1 MPDQRNHLGLTVILI
16 GVAIPIFMIVASP
29 TQSVQSAPPSVRRG
43 VAVPTRTPED
53 TGESNFEAPLGR
65 ITEVSPLTKR
75 SSRLPSTT
83 YLLEASPLPSTSFDG
98 ISMEADNNFPRKVH
112 TPPDTHAAAGP
123 NRIVAVTNGHIAIY
137 DKSGAILAGGTGGI
151 SLPEPVDLDDF
162 CGDSSDEARCF
173 DPKIVYDQY
182 VGRFVAIALEGR
194 TASES
199 KMHLMVSKTNNPS
212 NLTSDWN
219 RITLEGT
226 TQINESQGWLDYPGL
241 GVGPEAVVIT
251 GNLFA
256 DNLIFLGTK
265 IRVIDKISLYNG
277 DQNASYVDINNSD
290 LRDFSI
296 QPALHFGSPP
306 AGTFYLLQRYFSS
319 SLKVWALSGT
329 PTNPVVHTQIVATAD
344 QGNCISEAPQMGT
357 DKKVDTVCTR
367 MMDAVWRDGSLW
379 GTLTGTDSSG
389 TRAAV
394 HWFEI
399 ETNGY
404 PSNSPTLIQHG
415 AIDGGPGEFT
425 YMPSIGVDACDN
437 VGLVYTQSSSLRYP
451 EVRYTARLASDPP
464 NSLRVPVLA
473 KESAGFQDDFSG
485 PTRERWGDYS
495 ATVIDPANQSF
506 WVAQEYVRRAT
517 ISGNDSRWGTW
528 HANFSLGC
536 QVDPVAKKY
545 LPLISR

>member
-1 MPDQRNHLGLTVILI
+1 
-16 GVAIPIFMIVASP
+16 
-29 TQSVQSAPPSVRRG
+29 
-43 VAVPTRTPED
+43 
-53 TGESNFEAPLGR
+53 
-65 ITEVSPLTKR
+65 
-75 SSRLPSTT
+75 
-83 YLLEASPLPSTSFDG
+83 
-98 ISMEADNNFPRKVH
+98 
-112 TPPDTHAAAGP
+112 
-123 NRIVAVTNGHIAIY
+123 
-137 DKSGAILAGGTGGI
+137 
-151 SLPEPVDLDDF
+151 
-162 CGDSSDEARCF
+162 
-173 DPKIVYDQY
+173 
-182 VGRFVAIALEGR
+182 LEGR

-212 NLTSDWN
+212 NLSSDWT

-226 TQINESQGWLDYPGL
+226 TQINGSQGWLDYPGL
-241 GVGPEAVVIT
+241 GVSPEAVVIT

-256 DNLIFLGTK
+256 DDLIFLGTK
-265 IRVIDKISLYNG
+265 IRVIDKISLYDG

-306 AGTFYLLQRYFSS
+306 AGTFYLLQRYFSG

-329 PTNPVVHTQIVATAD
+329 PNNPVVHTQIIATAD
-344 QGNCISEAPQMGT
+344 QGDCISEAPQKGT

-367 MMDAVWRDGSLW
+367 MMDAVWRAGSLW
-379 GTLTGTDSSG
+379 GTLTGTDGSG
-389 TRAAV
+389 TRTTV
-394 HWFEI
+394 QWFEI
-399 ETNGY
+399 QTNGY

-425 YMPSIGVDACDN
+425 YMPSIGVDACNN

-451 EVRYTARLASDPP
+451 EVRYTTRLASDPL
-464 NSLRVPVLA
+464 NSLRVPVLV

-495 ATVIDPANQSF
+495 ATVIDPVNQSF
-506 WVAQEYVRRAT
+506 WVAQEYVRSPI